1 MNQDSVTIVTYPDKM
16 IIKSGDQIQNITSND
31 SIFDSNIVIYIL
43 RRKAMSEE
51 NKKPA
56 FGDIIIRAIKEPE
69 YWDKMES
76 VIDDYVEN
84 VYDIDNTSM
93 YDVKP
98 IAMELE
104 PSNILSKIKLP
115 VKS

>member
-1 MNQDSVTIVTYPDKM
+1 
-16 IIKSGDQIQNITSND
+16 
-31 SIFDSNIVIYIL
+31 
-43 RRKAMSEE
+43 MSEE

-69 YWDKMES
+69 YLDKMES
-76 VIDDYVEN
+76 AIDDYVEN

-104 PSNILSKIKLP
+104 PPNNLGKINIPENKAPKLLNEVYQHILDSAYTMWHRSDEGP
-115 VKS
+115 NQDMNKKMTEKPFVISTK

>member
-1 MNQDSVTIVTYPDKM
+1 MN
-16 IIKSGDQIQNITSND
+16 
-31 SIFDSNIVIYIL
+31 
-43 RRKAMSEE
+43 EE
-51 NKKPA
+51 NKEPA
-56 FGDIIIRAIKEPE
+56 FGYIIKAIKEPE
-69 YWDKMES
+69 NLDKMES
-76 VIDDYVEN
+76 AIDDYVEN

-104 PSNILSKIKLP
+104 PSNILRKIKLP

>member
-1 MNQDSVTIVTYPDKM
+1 MSV
-16 IIKSGDQIQNITSND
+16 
-31 SIFDSNIVIYIL
+31 
-43 RRKAMSEE
+43 E
-51 NKKPA
+51 NKDPT
-56 FGDIIIRAIKEPE
+56 FGDIIIKAIKEPE
-69 YWDKMES
+69 NLDKMES
-76 VIDDYVEN
+76 AIDDYEEN

-104 PSNILSKIKLP
+104 PSNILRKIKLP